1 MGKGN
6 KKKDKGKDEGMG
18 KKEYAVMKL
27 IKDVDTAE
35 KDFLEFG
42 FATPSDEEMNTMF
55 IPQPNVNTPPR
66 IWFLDGRNLLN
77 TVNPEWGEAWSQ
89 FCISKE
95 IEWFGSDFSSQSE
108 EVQNEGIKYMVDF
121 VKRTRRIL
129 MYKKH
134 QYALQK
140 KKKEEVRMDEL
151 NRQVE
156 FIEGQKDKG
165 KGKLKGEQAKI
176 DKNKGISIKESAKS
190 EEGKKNEA
198 KDDYI
203 EGHKGKGKL
212 KEEQDDWSAKSEEGK
227 MDEAK
232 DVAGAEEVKVDH
244 IEGHKDKGKLKEEQ
258 DDWSAKSEEGK
269 MDEAKDVAGAEE
281 VKEKLVDL
289 LAGVND
295 VDDSTTIHG
304 GGGSAKSEEKAADEA
319 KEDEV
324 VVEVDHTLGFLA
336 IPGSVAAFPSYEDGD
351 NVVCYTVPF
360 SLKSWMRRHM
370 PIDSRW
376 LPSWPDMGLNNVHWG
391 GDRLKRESLIVM
403 QSLLSAVLDY
413 HEHYGPHGNLW
424 NHANIIFSQR
434 VDSFGGSQKVWFQIQ
449 LPEPNSLDAKILN
462 DQFEVTTY
470 LTKDMEEV
478 NRIFGEILE
487 GRDLDVDME
496 YLLNFLLKRYPFK
509 DKEAWRTQVLRNFPG
524 FWYGQQRA
532 SFTINVYYNWM
543 CDSEKS
549 AMLLRA
555 IQNVRRVTKVS
566 PDLKC
571 MDWIKKISTDSIFY
585 EILIFPPKDSEN
597 KEDDDPK
604 PQYSEGSAEKVLK
617 YMRDTLHHYRETH
630 GAGSMKIR
638 QIELYL
644 SNF

>member
-77 TVNPEWGEAWSQ
+77 TVNPEWEEAWSQ

-140 KKKEEVRMDEL
+140 KKKEEVRMDKL

-212 KEEQDDWSAKSEEGK
+212 KEEQDDWS
-227 MDEAK
+227 
-232 DVAGAEEVKVDH
+232 V
-244 IEGHKDKGKLKEEQ
+244 
-258 DDWSAKSEEGK
+258 KSEEGK

-351 NVVCYTVPF
+351 NVV
-360 SLKSWMRRHM
+360 
-370 PIDSRW
+370 
-376 LPSWPDMGLNNVHWG
+376 
-391 GDRLKRESLIVM
+391 LKRESLIVM
-403 QSLLSAVLDY
+403 QSLPSAVLDY

-478 NRIFGEILE
+478 DRIFREILE
-487 GRDLDVDME
+487 GRDLDVDMA

-543 CDSEKS
+543 CNSEKS

-604 PQYSEGSAEKVLK
+604 PQYSEGSAKKVLK

-644 SNF
+644 SNFCKGFITALYMSMCEKWIFLA